1 MSTHKYEYG
10 VKFELDFNNFITHR
24 PFCCVCYS
32 FVLFVL
38 FALIIFSLSLCAFFS
53 IEHNITRFCWCCC
66 LRKNNTADTYPMMT
80 TTIPRIPSS
89 SSSSLVAVA
98 TTTTTKT
105 LSFEKKKKKI
115 KKSIFRSSFNK
126 RRCCSCYETH
136 SSSSS
141 LSAASTAREKKNE
154 DDRKRNN
161 NKTISRREG
170 ALKTGAIVMMSTQA
184 QLVVLDATNDKNN
197 KNNFARA
204 QEEENNNKMKENYDA
219 YSRTYDDL
227 DGNKRVVETLGIDQ
241 LRTKMFERVKG
252 DVLELAVGTGL
263 NLPYY
268 KRVKSLT
275 AIDLSP
281 GMLEKA
287 EEKFR
292 ELEKRDIEDNSDDRR
307 NTNVKF
313 EIANVESL
321 PYEDET
327 FDYVVDTFSMCV
339 FEKPDAALREAKRV
353 LKKGGKLLLFEHSR
367 AKKNALLSTYQSATS
382 GMVKKMAKGCDW
394 SQDVERLVGEAGFTK
409 VTWGPFEEAGG
420 LLEALEVQK

>member
-1 MSTHKYEYG
+1 
-10 VKFELDFNNFITHR
+10 
-24 PFCCVCYS
+24 
-32 FVLFVL
+32 
-38 FALIIFSLSLCAFFS
+38 
-53 IEHNITRFCWCCC
+53 
-66 LRKNNTADTYPMMT
+66 MT
-80 TTIPRIPSS
+80 IMTRIPSS
-89 SSSSLVAVA
+89 SSSLVAAKVA
-98 TTTTTKT
+98 ATTKT
-105 LSFEKKKKKI
+105 SFEKKKKKKI
-115 KKSIFRSSFNK
+115 NESIFRSSFNK
-126 RRCCSCYETH
+126 RSCWCCYETH
-136 SSSSS
+136 SSSS
-141 LSAASTAREKKNE
+141 LSASTAREKKNE
-154 DDRKRNN
+154 DDRKRNK
-161 NKTISRREG
+161 NKTTRREG
-170 ALKTGAIVMMSTQA
+170 VLKTGAIVMMSTTQA
-184 QLVVLDATNDKNN
+184 LVFLDATNDKNN
-197 KNNFARA
+197 NNTARA
-204 QEEENNNKMKENYDA
+204 QEDKEENNKMKENYDT

-327 FDYVVDTFSMCV
+327 FDYVLDTFSMCV

>member
-1 MSTHKYEYG
+1 
-10 VKFELDFNNFITHR
+10 
-24 PFCCVCYS
+24 
-32 FVLFVL
+32 
-38 FALIIFSLSLCAFFS
+38 
-53 IEHNITRFCWCCC
+53 
-66 LRKNNTADTYPMMT
+66 MMT

-98 TTTTTKT
+98 TTTIK
-105 LSFEKKKKKI
+105 SFEKKKKKKI

-126 RRCCSCYETH
+126 RSCCSCYETH

-154 DDRKRNN
+154 DDRKRKNN

-170 ALKTGAIVMMSTQA
+170 VLKTGAIVMMSTQA
-184 QLVVLDATNDKNN
+184 QLVFLDATNDKN
-197 KNNFARA
+197 NNFARA

-292 ELEKRDIEDNSDDRR
+292 ELEKRDIEDNSDNRR

-367 AKKNALLSTYQSATS
+367 AKKNAVLSTYQSATS

>member
-1 MSTHKYEYG
+1 
-10 VKFELDFNNFITHR
+10 
-24 PFCCVCYS
+24 
-32 FVLFVL
+32 
-38 FALIIFSLSLCAFFS
+38 
-53 IEHNITRFCWCCC
+53 
-66 LRKNNTADTYPMMT
+66 MM
-80 TTIPRIPSS
+80 TTIPRIQS
-89 SSSSLVAVA
+89 SSSSLVAAKVA
-98 TTTTTKT
+98 ATTKT
-105 LSFEKKKKKI
+105 SFEKKKKKKI
-115 KKSIFRSSFNK
+115 NESIFRSSFNK
-126 RRCCSCYETH
+126 RSCWWCYETH
-136 SSSSS
+136 SSSS
-141 LSAASTAREKKNE
+141 LSASTAREKKNE
-154 DDRKRNN
+154 DDRKRNK
-161 NKTISRREG
+161 NKTTRREG
-170 ALKTGAIVMMSTQA
+170 VLKTGAIVMMSTTQA
-184 QLVVLDATNDKNN
+184 LVFLDATNDKNN
-197 KNNFARA
+197 NNTARA
-204 QEEENNNKMKENYDA
+204 QEDKEENNKMKENYDT

-292 ELEKRDIEDNSDDRR
+292 ELEKRDVEDNSEDRR

>member
-1 MSTHKYEYG
+1 
-10 VKFELDFNNFITHR
+10 
-24 PFCCVCYS
+24 
-32 FVLFVL
+32 
-38 FALIIFSLSLCAFFS
+38 
-53 IEHNITRFCWCCC
+53 
-66 LRKNNTADTYPMMT
+66 MM

-89 SSSSLVAVA
+89 SSSLVAAKVA
-98 TTTTTKT
+98 ATTKT
-105 LSFEKKKKKI
+105 SFEKKKKKI
-115 KKSIFRSSFNK
+115 NESIFRSSFNK
-126 RRCCSCYETH
+126 RSCWWCYETH
-136 SSSSS
+136 SSSS
-141 LSAASTAREKKNE
+141 LSASTAREKKNE
-154 DDRKRNN
+154 DDRKRNK
-161 NKTISRREG
+161 NKTTRREG
-170 ALKTGAIVMMSTQA
+170 VLKTGAIVMMSTTQA
-184 QLVVLDATNDKNN
+184 LVFLDATNDKNN
-197 KNNFARA
+197 NNTARA
-204 QEEENNNKMKENYDA
+204 QEDKEENNKMKENYDT

-327 FDYVVDTFSMCV
+327 FDYVLDTFSMCV

>member
-1 MSTHKYEYG
+1 
-10 VKFELDFNNFITHR
+10 
-24 PFCCVCYS
+24 
-32 FVLFVL
+32 
-38 FALIIFSLSLCAFFS
+38 
-53 IEHNITRFCWCCC
+53 
-66 LRKNNTADTYPMMT
+66 MT
-80 TTIPRIPSS
+80 IMTRIPSS
-89 SSSSLVAVA
+89 SSSLVAAKVA
-98 TTTTTKT
+98 ATTKT
-105 LSFEKKKKKI
+105 SFEKKKKKKI
-115 KKSIFRSSFNK
+115 NESIFRSSFNK
-126 RRCCSCYETH
+126 RSCWWCYETH
-136 SSSSS
+136 SSSS
-141 LSAASTAREKKNE
+141 LSASTAREKKNE
-154 DDRKRNN
+154 DDRKRNK
-161 NKTISRREG
+161 NKTTRREG
-170 ALKTGAIVMMSTQA
+170 VLKTGAIVMMSTTQA
-184 QLVVLDATNDKNN
+184 LVFLDATNDKNN
-197 KNNFARA
+197 NNTARA
-204 QEEENNNKMKENYDA
+204 QEDKEENNKMKENYDT

-327 FDYVVDTFSMCV
+327 FDYVLDTFSMCV

>member
-1 MSTHKYEYG
+1 M
-10 VKFELDFNNFITHR
+10 
-24 PFCCVCYS
+24 CAS
-32 FVLFVL
+32 FVLFVQNVL
-38 FALIIFSLSLCAFFS
+38 FALIFSLSLCAFFS

-80 TTIPRIPSS
+80 TTIPRMPSS

>member
-1 MSTHKYEYG
+1 
-10 VKFELDFNNFITHR
+10 
-24 PFCCVCYS
+24 
-32 FVLFVL
+32 
-38 FALIIFSLSLCAFFS
+38 
-53 IEHNITRFCWCCC
+53 
-66 LRKNNTADTYPMMT
+66 MMT
-80 TTIPRIPSS
+80 TMTRIPSS
-89 SSSSLVAVA
+89 PSSLVAVA
-98 TTTTTKT
+98 TTTIK
-105 LSFEKKKKKI
+105 SFEKKKI

-126 RRCCSCYETH
+126 RSCCSCYETH

-292 ELEKRDIEDNSDDRR
+292 ELEKRDIEDNSDDRKS
-307 NTNVKF
+307 TNVKF

-367 AKKNALLSTYQSATS
+367 AKKNALLSTYQAATS

>member
-1 MSTHKYEYG
+1 M
-10 VKFELDFNNFITHR
+10 
-24 PFCCVCYS
+24 
-32 FVLFVL
+32 
-38 FALIIFSLSLCAFFS
+38 
-53 IEHNITRFCWCCC
+53 
-66 LRKNNTADTYPMMT
+66 

-89 SSSSLVAVA
+89 SSSLVAAKVA
-98 TTTTTKT
+98 ATTKT
-105 LSFEKKKKKI
+105 SFEKKKKKKI
-115 KKSIFRSSFNK
+115 NESIFRSSFNK
-126 RRCCSCYETH
+126 RSCWWCYETH
-136 SSSSS
+136 SSSS
-141 LSAASTAREKKNE
+141 LSASTAREKKNE
-154 DDRKRNN
+154 DDRKRNK
-161 NKTISRREG
+161 NKTTRREG
-170 ALKTGAIVMMSTQA
+170 VLKTGAIVMMSTTQA
-184 QLVVLDATNDKNN
+184 LVFLDATNDKNN
-197 KNNFARA
+197 NNTARA
-204 QEEENNNKMKENYDA
+204 QEDKEENNKMKENYDT

>member
-1 MSTHKYEYG
+1 M
-10 VKFELDFNNFITHR
+10 
-24 PFCCVCYS
+24 CAS
-32 FVLFVL
+32 FVLFVQNVL
-38 FALIIFSLSLCAFFS
+38 FALIFSLLFFS

-80 TTIPRIPSS
+80 TTIPRMPSS

-136 SSSSS
+136 SSSSSS

>member
-1 MSTHKYEYG
+1 
-10 VKFELDFNNFITHR
+10 
-24 PFCCVCYS
+24 
-32 FVLFVL
+32 
-38 FALIIFSLSLCAFFS
+38 
-53 IEHNITRFCWCCC
+53 
-66 LRKNNTADTYPMMT
+66 MMT

-136 SSSSS
+136 SSSSSS

-204 QEEENNNKMKENYDA
+204 QEEENNNKMKENYNA

>member
-1 MSTHKYEYG
+1 
-10 VKFELDFNNFITHR
+10 
-24 PFCCVCYS
+24 
-32 FVLFVL
+32 
-38 FALIIFSLSLCAFFS
+38 
-53 IEHNITRFCWCCC
+53 
-66 LRKNNTADTYPMMT
+66 MMT
-80 TTIPRIPSS
+80 IMTRIPSS
-89 SSSSLVAVA
+89 SSSLVAAKVA
-98 TTTTTKT
+98 ATTKT
-105 LSFEKKKKKI
+105 SFEKKKKKKI
-115 KKSIFRSSFNK
+115 NESIFRSSFNK
-126 RRCCSCYETH
+126 RSCWWCYETH
-136 SSSSS
+136 SSSS
-141 LSAASTAREKKNE
+141 LSASTAREKKNE
-154 DDRKRNN
+154 DDRKRNKN
-161 NKTISRREG
+161 KNKTTRREG
-170 ALKTGAIVMMSTQA
+170 VLKTGAIVMMSTTQA
-184 QLVVLDATNDKNN
+184 LVFLDATNDKNN
-197 KNNFARA
+197 NNTARA
-204 QEEENNNKMKENYDA
+204 QEDKEENNKMKENYDT

>member
-1 MSTHKYEYG
+1 
-10 VKFELDFNNFITHR
+10 
-24 PFCCVCYS
+24 
-32 FVLFVL
+32 
-38 FALIIFSLSLCAFFS
+38 
-53 IEHNITRFCWCCC
+53 
-66 LRKNNTADTYPMMT
+66 MMT
-80 TTIPRIPSS
+80 TTIPRIPSSS

-105 LSFEKKKKKI
+105 LSFEKKKKI

-126 RRCCSCYETH
+126 RSCCSCYETH

-292 ELEKRDIEDNSDDRR
+292 ELEKRDIEDGKTQIYLLNRCSAVYAYASGIILKTDAISSK
-307 NTNVKF
+307 NF
-313 EIANVESL
+313 IEISNNLLFKAVEL
-321 PYEDET
+321 MVIEE
-327 FDYVVDTFSMCV
+327 
-339 FEKPDAALREAKRV
+339 ERKLEEAQ
-353 LKKGGKLLLFEHSR
+353 KKAEENRKLLFNNYIAEG
-367 AKKNALLSTYQSATS
+367 KKNWE
-382 GMVKKMAKGCDW
+382 KK
-394 SQDVERLVGEAGFTK
+394 
-409 VTWGPFEEAGG
+409 
-420 LLEALEVQK
+420 

>member
-1 MSTHKYEYG
+1 
-10 VKFELDFNNFITHR
+10 
-24 PFCCVCYS
+24 
-32 FVLFVL
+32 
-38 FALIIFSLSLCAFFS
+38 
-53 IEHNITRFCWCCC
+53 
-66 LRKNNTADTYPMMT
+66 MM

-89 SSSSLVAVA
+89 SSSLVAAKVA
-98 TTTTTKT
+98 ATTKT
-105 LSFEKKKKKI
+105 SFEKKKKKKI
-115 KKSIFRSSFNK
+115 NESIFRSSFNK
-126 RRCCSCYETH
+126 RSCWWCYETH
-136 SSSSS
+136 SSSS
-141 LSAASTAREKKNE
+141 LSASTAREKKNE
-154 DDRKRNN
+154 DDRKRNK
-161 NKTISRREG
+161 NKTTRREG
-170 ALKTGAIVMMSTQA
+170 VLKTGAIVMMSTTQA
-184 QLVVLDATNDKNN
+184 LVFLDATNDKNN
-197 KNNFARA
+197 NNTARA
-204 QEEENNNKMKENYDA
+204 QEDKEENNKMKENYDT

-327 FDYVVDTFSMCV
+327 FDYVLDTFSMCV

-382 GMVKKMAKGCDW
+382 EMVKKMAKGCDW

>member
-1 MSTHKYEYG
+1 MRLRFSTISPII
-10 VKFELDFNNFITHR
+10 VV
-24 PFCCVCYS
+24 PFCLHVCFFCS
-32 FVLFVL
+32 FCACAFLLSSFLFR
-38 FALIIFSLSLCAFFS
+38 LCAFFILEQHHKS
-53 IEHNITRFCWCCC
+53 HFCWCCC
-66 LRKNNTADTYPMMT
+66 LRNNNTADTYPMMT

-98 TTTTTKT
+98 TTTIK
-105 LSFEKKKKKI
+105 SFEKKKKKKI

-126 RRCCSCYETH
+126 RSCCSCYETH

-154 DDRKRNN
+154 DDRKRKNN

-170 ALKTGAIVMMSTQA
+170 VLKTGAIVMMSTQA
-184 QLVVLDATNDKNN
+184 QLVFLDATNDKN
-197 KNNFARA
+197 NNFARA

-292 ELEKRDIEDNSDDRR
+292 ELEKRDIEDNSDNRR

>member
-1 MSTHKYEYG
+1 MSTYKYESCEISPSSSLLC
-10 VKFELDFNNFITHR
+10 VLLLFFLCKMCFLLSSSFLDTT
-24 PFCCVCYS
+24 
-32 FVLFVL
+32 
-38 FALIIFSLSLCAFFS
+38 
-53 IEHNITRFCWCCC
+53 NITRFCWCCC
-66 LRKNNTADTYPMMT
+66 LRKKNTADTHPMMT
-80 TTIPRIPSS
+80 TTIPRMPSS

-136 SSSSS
+136 SSSSSS

>member
-1 MSTHKYEYG
+1 M
-10 VKFELDFNNFITHR
+10 
-24 PFCCVCYS
+24 CAS

-38 FALIIFSLSLCAFFS
+38 FALIICAFFS
-53 IEHNITRFCWCCC
+53 IEHNVTRFCWCCC
-66 LRKNNTADTYPMMT
+66 LRKNNTADTHPMMT
-80 TTIPRIPSS
+80 TTIPRMPSS

-136 SSSSS
+136 SSSSSS

>member
-1 MSTHKYEYG
+1 M
-10 VKFELDFNNFITHR
+10 
-24 PFCCVCYS
+24 
-32 FVLFVL
+32 
-38 FALIIFSLSLCAFFS
+38 
-53 IEHNITRFCWCCC
+53 
-66 LRKNNTADTYPMMT
+66 

-89 SSSSLVAVA
+89 SSSLVAAKVA
-98 TTTTTKT
+98 ATTKT
-105 LSFEKKKKKI
+105 SFEKKKKKKI
-115 KKSIFRSSFNK
+115 NESIFRSSFNK
-126 RRCCSCYETH
+126 RSCWWCYETH
-136 SSSSS
+136 SSSS
-141 LSAASTAREKKNE
+141 LSASTAREKKNE
-154 DDRKRNN
+154 DDRKRNK
-161 NKTISRREG
+161 NKTTRREG
-170 ALKTGAIVMMSTQA
+170 VLKTGAIVMMSTTQA
-184 QLVVLDATNDKNN
+184 LVFLDATNDKNN
-197 KNNFARA
+197 NNTARA
-204 QEEENNNKMKENYDA
+204 QEDKEENNKMKENYDT

-327 FDYVVDTFSMCV
+327 FDYVLDTFSMCV

>member
-1 MSTHKYEYG
+1 M
-10 VKFELDFNNFITHR
+10 
-24 PFCCVCYS
+24 
-32 FVLFVL
+32 
-38 FALIIFSLSLCAFFS
+38 
-53 IEHNITRFCWCCC
+53 
-66 LRKNNTADTYPMMT
+66 
-80 TTIPRIPSS
+80 
-89 SSSSLVAVA
+89 VAAKVA
-98 TTTTTKT
+98 ATTKT
-105 LSFEKKKKKI
+105 SFEKKKKKKI
-115 KKSIFRSSFNK
+115 NESIFRSSFNK
-126 RRCCSCYETH
+126 RSCWWCYETH
-136 SSSSS
+136 SSSS
-141 LSAASTAREKKNE
+141 LSASTAREKKNE
-154 DDRKRNN
+154 DDRKRNK
-161 NKTISRREG
+161 NKTTRREG
-170 ALKTGAIVMMSTQA
+170 VLKTGAIVMMSTTQA
-184 QLVVLDATNDKNN
+184 LVFLDATNDKNN
-197 KNNFARA
+197 NNTARA
-204 QEEENNNKMKENYDA
+204 QEDKEENNKMKENYDT

>member
-1 MSTHKYEYG
+1 MSTYKYEYG

-24 PFCCVCYS
+24 PFCVCYS

-66 LRKNNTADTYPMMT
+66 LRKNNTADTHPMMT
-80 TTIPRIPSS
+80 TTIPRMPSS

-170 ALKTGAIVMMSTQA
+170 VLKTGAIVMMSTQA
-184 QLVVLDATNDKNN
+184 QLVFLDATNDKNN
-197 KNNFARA
+197 NNFAARA
-204 QEEENNNKMKENYDA
+204 QEDKEENNKMKENYDA

-252 DVLELAVGTGL
+252 DVLELAIGTGL

>member
-1 MSTHKYEYG
+1 
-10 VKFELDFNNFITHR
+10 
-24 PFCCVCYS
+24 
-32 FVLFVL
+32 
-38 FALIIFSLSLCAFFS
+38 
-53 IEHNITRFCWCCC
+53 
-66 LRKNNTADTYPMMT
+66 MMT
-80 TTIPRIPSS
+80 TMTRIPSS
-89 SSSSLVAVA
+89 SSLVAAKVA
-98 TTTTTKT
+98 ATTKT
-105 LSFEKKKKKI
+105 LSFEKKKKKKI
-115 KKSIFRSSFNK
+115 NESIFRSSFNK
-126 RRCCSCYETH
+126 RSCWCCYETH
-136 SSSSS
+136 LSSS

-161 NKTISRREG
+161 NKTTRREG
-170 ALKTGAIVMMSTQA
+170 VLKTGAIVMMSTQA
-184 QLVVLDATNDKNN
+184 QLVFLDATNDKNN
-197 KNNFARA
+197 NNTARA
-204 QEEENNNKMKENYDA
+204 QEDKEENNKMKENYDT

-292 ELEKRDIEDNSDDRR
+292 ELEKRDVEDNSDER
-307 NTNVKF
+307 NTHVKF

>member
-1 MSTHKYEYG
+1 
-10 VKFELDFNNFITHR
+10 
-24 PFCCVCYS
+24 
-32 FVLFVL
+32 
-38 FALIIFSLSLCAFFS
+38 
-53 IEHNITRFCWCCC
+53 
-66 LRKNNTADTYPMMT
+66 MMT
-80 TTIPRIPSS
+80 TMTRIPSS
-89 SSSSLVAVA
+89 SSSLVAAKVA
-98 TTTTTKT
+98 ATTKT
-105 LSFEKKKKKI
+105 SFEKKKKKKI
-115 KKSIFRSSFNK
+115 NESIFRSSFNK
-126 RRCCSCYETH
+126 RSCWWCYETH
-136 SSSSS
+136 SSSS
-141 LSAASTAREKKNE
+141 LSASTAREKKNE
-154 DDRKRNN
+154 DDRKRNK
-161 NKTISRREG
+161 NKTTRREG
-170 ALKTGAIVMMSTQA
+170 VLKTGAIVMMSTTQA
-184 QLVVLDATNDKNN
+184 LVFLDATNDKNN
-197 KNNFARA
+197 NNTARA
-204 QEEENNNKMKENYDA
+204 QEDKEENNKMKENYDT

>member
-1 MSTHKYEYG
+1 M
-10 VKFELDFNNFITHR
+10 
-24 PFCCVCYS
+24 
-32 FVLFVL
+32 
-38 FALIIFSLSLCAFFS
+38 
-53 IEHNITRFCWCCC
+53 
-66 LRKNNTADTYPMMT
+66 LR
-80 TTIPRIPSS
+80 SS
-89 SSSSLVAVA
+89 SSSSWSKKRLS
-98 TTTTTKT
+98 TTTKRN
-105 LSFEKKKKKI
+105 LVFSSARGI
-115 KKSIFRSSFNK
+115 YFR
-126 RRCCSCYETH
+126 RRGSTVGG
-136 SSSSS
+136 
-141 LSAASTAREKKNE
+141 STARRQSFFWRRDESRYDHQV
-154 DDRKRNN
+154 DDDDDDDVDVVIDAHKSTAKGRNQ
-161 NKTISRREG
+161 TMITRREG
-170 ALKTGAIVMMSTQA
+170 VVKTGALVASTVA
-184 QLVVLDATNDKNN
+184 AAAAFVLLETKNN
-197 KNNFARA
+197 SESAFAKENDD
-204 QEEENNNKMKENYDA
+204 EEKKMKENYDA
-219 YSRTYDDL
+219 YSQTYDDL
-227 DGNKRVVETLGIDQ
+227 DGNKIVVETLGIDQ
-241 LRTKMFERVKG
+241 LRTKMFERVEG

-292 ELEKRDIEDNSDDRR
+292 GLDRNIIDSSDSA

-313 EIANVESL
+313 EVANVESL

-339 FEKPDAALREAKRV
+339 FEKPDVALREAKRV

-367 AKKNALLSTYQSATS
+367 AKENALLSAYQSATS

-394 SQDVERLVGEAGFTK
+394 SQDVERLIREAGFTK

>member
-1 MSTHKYEYG
+1 
-10 VKFELDFNNFITHR
+10 
-24 PFCCVCYS
+24 
-32 FVLFVL
+32 
-38 FALIIFSLSLCAFFS
+38 
-53 IEHNITRFCWCCC
+53 
-66 LRKNNTADTYPMMT
+66 MMT
-80 TTIPRIPSS
+80 TMTRIPSS
-89 SSSSLVAVA
+89 PSSLVAVA
-98 TTTTTKT
+98 TTTIK
-105 LSFEKKKKKI
+105 SFEKKKI

-126 RRCCSCYETH
+126 RSCCSCYETH
-136 SSSSS
+136 SSSS
-141 LSAASTAREKKNE
+141 LSASTPAREKKNE

-161 NKTISRREG
+161 NKTISRRDG
-170 ALKTGAIVMMSTQA
+170 VLKTGAIVMMSTQA
-184 QLVVLDATNDKNN
+184 QLVFLDATNDKNN

-292 ELEKRDIEDNSDDRR
+292 ELEKRDIEDNSDNRR

-367 AKKNALLSTYQSATS
+367 AKKNALLSTYQAATS

>member
-1 MSTHKYEYG
+1 
-10 VKFELDFNNFITHR
+10 
-24 PFCCVCYS
+24 
-32 FVLFVL
+32 
-38 FALIIFSLSLCAFFS
+38 
-53 IEHNITRFCWCCC
+53 
-66 LRKNNTADTYPMMT
+66 MT
-80 TTIPRIPSS
+80 IMTRIPSS
-89 SSSSLVAVA
+89 SSSLVAAKVA
-98 TTTTTKT
+98 ATTKT
-105 LSFEKKKKKI
+105 SFEKKKKKKI
-115 KKSIFRSSFNK
+115 NESIFRSSFNK
-126 RRCCSCYETH
+126 RSCWCCYETH
-136 SSSSS
+136 SSSS
-141 LSAASTAREKKNE
+141 LSASTAREKKNE
-154 DDRKRNN
+154 DDRKRNK
-161 NKTISRREG
+161 NKTTRREG
-170 ALKTGAIVMMSTQA
+170 VLKTGAIVMMSTTQA
-184 QLVVLDATNDKNN
+184 LVFLDATNDKNN
-197 KNNFARA
+197 NNTARA
-204 QEEENNNKMKENYDA
+204 QEDKEENNKMKENYDT

>member
-1 MSTHKYEYG
+1 
-10 VKFELDFNNFITHR
+10 
-24 PFCCVCYS
+24 
-32 FVLFVL
+32 
-38 FALIIFSLSLCAFFS
+38 
-53 IEHNITRFCWCCC
+53 
-66 LRKNNTADTYPMMT
+66 MMT
-80 TTIPRIPSS
+80 IMTRIPSS
-89 SSSSLVAVA
+89 SSSLVAAKVA
-98 TTTTTKT
+98 ATTKT
-105 LSFEKKKKKI
+105 SFEKKKKKKI
-115 KKSIFRSSFNK
+115 NESIFRSSFNK
-126 RRCCSCYETH
+126 RSCWWCYETH
-136 SSSSS
+136 SSSS
-141 LSAASTAREKKNE
+141 LSASTAREKKNE
-154 DDRKRNN
+154 DDRKRNK
-161 NKTISRREG
+161 NKTTRREG
-170 ALKTGAIVMMSTQA
+170 VLKTGAIVMMSTTQA
-184 QLVVLDATNDKNN
+184 LVFLDATNDKNN
-197 KNNFARA
+197 NNTARA
-204 QEEENNNKMKENYDA
+204 QEDKEENNKMKENYDT

-327 FDYVVDTFSMCV
+327 FDYVLDTFSMCV

>member
-1 MSTHKYEYG
+1 M
-10 VKFELDFNNFITHR
+10 
-24 PFCCVCYS
+24 CYS

-53 IEHNITRFCWCCC
+53 IEHYITRFCWCCC
-66 LRKNNTADTYPMMT
+66 LRKKNTADTYPMMT
-80 TTIPRIPSS
+80 TTIPRMPSS

-105 LSFEKKKKKI
+105 LSFEKKKKI

-126 RRCCSCYETH
+126 RSCCSCYETH
-136 SSSSS
+136 SSSSSSSS

-204 QEEENNNKMKENYDA
+204 QEDKEENNKMKENYDA

>member
-1 MSTHKYEYG
+1 
-10 VKFELDFNNFITHR
+10 
-24 PFCCVCYS
+24 
-32 FVLFVL
+32 
-38 FALIIFSLSLCAFFS
+38 
-53 IEHNITRFCWCCC
+53 
-66 LRKNNTADTYPMMT
+66 MMMMML
-80 TTIPRIPSS
+80 PSS
-89 SSSSLVAVA
+89 SSSP
-98 TTTTTKT
+98 
-105 LSFEKKKKKI
+105 
-115 KKSIFRSSFNK
+115 
-126 RRCCSCYETH
+126 
-136 SSSSS
+136 SSSSKKQ
-141 LSAASTAREKKNE
+141 LSTMKRNLVSSTARIYFRRRGSTVGGSTAFRRSFFLRDESRYDHQVDDDDDDVVIGDDYDAHTSTAKGRNQAVITRREGVVKTGALVASTAAVAAAAFVLLETKNSSESAFAKENDDEEK
-154 DDRKRNN
+154 
-161 NKTISRREG
+161 
-170 ALKTGAIVMMSTQA
+170 
-184 QLVVLDATNDKNN
+184 
-197 KNNFARA
+197 
-204 QEEENNNKMKENYDA
+204 KMKENYDA
-219 YSRTYDDL
+219 YSQTYDDL
-227 DGNKRVVETLGIDQ
+227 DGNKIVVETLGIDQ
-241 LRTKMFERVKG
+241 LRTKMFERVEG

-292 ELEKRDIEDNSDDRR
+292 GLDRNIIDGSDSA

-313 EIANVESL
+313 EVANVESL

-339 FEKPDAALREAKRV
+339 FEKPDVALREAKRV

-367 AKKNALLSTYQSATS
+367 AKGNALLSAYQSATS

-394 SQDVERLVGEAGFTK
+394 SQDVERLIREAGFTK

>member
-1 MSTHKYEYG
+1 M
-10 VKFELDFNNFITHR
+10 
-24 PFCCVCYS
+24 CAS
-32 FVLFVL
+32 FVLFVQNVL
-38 FALIIFSLSLCAFFS
+38 FALIFSLSLCAFFS

-66 LRKNNTADTYPMMT
+66 LRKNNTADTHPMMT

-105 LSFEKKKKKI
+105 LSFEKK
-115 KKSIFRSSFNK
+115 
-126 RRCCSCYETH
+126 
-136 SSSSS
+136 
-141 LSAASTAREKKNE
+141 NE
-154 DDRKRNN
+154 DDRKRNK

>member
-1 MSTHKYEYG
+1 
-10 VKFELDFNNFITHR
+10 
-24 PFCCVCYS
+24 
-32 FVLFVL
+32 
-38 FALIIFSLSLCAFFS
+38 
-53 IEHNITRFCWCCC
+53 
-66 LRKNNTADTYPMMT
+66 MT
-80 TTIPRIPSS
+80 IMTRIPSS
-89 SSSSLVAVA
+89 SSSLVAAKVA
-98 TTTTTKT
+98 ATTKT
-105 LSFEKKKKKI
+105 SFEKKKKKKI
-115 KKSIFRSSFNK
+115 NESIFRSSFNK
-126 RRCCSCYETH
+126 RSCWWCYETH
-136 SSSSS
+136 SSSS
-141 LSAASTAREKKNE
+141 LSASTAREKKNE
-154 DDRKRNN
+154 DDRKRNK
-161 NKTISRREG
+161 NKTTRREG
-170 ALKTGAIVMMSTQA
+170 VLKTGAIVMMSTTQA
-184 QLVVLDATNDKNN
+184 LVFLDATNDKNN
-197 KNNFARA
+197 NNTARA
-204 QEEENNNKMKENYDA
+204 QEDKEENNKMKENYDT

-382 GMVKKMAKGCDW
+382 GMVKKMAKGCNW

>member
-24 PFCCVCYS
+24 PFCVCYS

-126 RRCCSCYETH
+126 RSCCSCYETH

>member
-1 MSTHKYEYG
+1 
-10 VKFELDFNNFITHR
+10 
-24 PFCCVCYS
+24 
-32 FVLFVL
+32 
-38 FALIIFSLSLCAFFS
+38 
-53 IEHNITRFCWCCC
+53 
-66 LRKNNTADTYPMMT
+66 MMT
-80 TTIPRIPSS
+80 TMTRIPSS
-89 SSSSLVAVA
+89 SSSLVAAKVA
-98 TTTTTKT
+98 ATTKT
-105 LSFEKKKKKI
+105 SFEKKKKKKI
-115 KKSIFRSSFNK
+115 NESIFRSSFNK
-126 RRCCSCYETH
+126 RSCWWCYETH
-136 SSSSS
+136 SSSS
-141 LSAASTAREKKNE
+141 LSASTAREKKNE
-154 DDRKRNN
+154 DDRKRNK
-161 NKTISRREG
+161 NKTTRREG
-170 ALKTGAIVMMSTQA
+170 VLKTGAIVMMSTTQA
-184 QLVVLDATNDKNN
+184 LVFLDATNDKNN
-197 KNNFARA
+197 NNTARA
-204 QEEENNNKMKENYDA
+204 QEDKEENNKMKENYDT

-227 DGNKRVVETLGIDQ
+227 DGKKRVVETLGIDQ

>member
-1 MSTHKYEYG
+1 M
-10 VKFELDFNNFITHR
+10 
-24 PFCCVCYS
+24 
-32 FVLFVL
+32 
-38 FALIIFSLSLCAFFS
+38 
-53 IEHNITRFCWCCC
+53 
-66 LRKNNTADTYPMMT
+66 
-80 TTIPRIPSS
+80 
-89 SSSSLVAVA
+89 
-98 TTTTTKT
+98 
-105 LSFEKKKKKI
+105 
-115 KKSIFRSSFNK
+115 
-126 RRCCSCYETH
+126 
-136 SSSSS
+136 
-141 LSAASTAREKKNE
+141 
-154 DDRKRNN
+154 
-161 NKTISRREG
+161 
-170 ALKTGAIVMMSTQA
+170 LKTGAIVMMSTQA
-184 QLVVLDATNDKNN
+184 QLVFLDATNDKNN
-197 KNNFARA
+197 NNFARA

>member
-1 MSTHKYEYG
+1 
-10 VKFELDFNNFITHR
+10 
-24 PFCCVCYS
+24 
-32 FVLFVL
+32 
-38 FALIIFSLSLCAFFS
+38 
-53 IEHNITRFCWCCC
+53 
-66 LRKNNTADTYPMMT
+66 MMT
-80 TTIPRIPSS
+80 TMTRIPSS
-89 SSSSLVAVA
+89 SSLVAAKVA
-98 TTTTTKT
+98 ATTKT

-126 RRCCSCYETH
+126 RSCWCCYETH
-136 SSSSS
+136 LSSS

-161 NKTISRREG
+161 NKTTRREG
-170 ALKTGAIVMMSTQA
+170 VLKTGAIVMMSTQA
-184 QLVVLDATNDKNN
+184 QLVFLDATNDNN
-197 KNNFARA
+197 NNFARA
-204 QEEENNNKMKENYDA
+204 QEDKEENNKMKENYDA

-292 ELEKRDIEDNSDDRR
+292 ELEKRDIEDNSDDRKS
-307 NTNVKF
+307 TNVKF

>member
-1 MSTHKYEYG
+1 
-10 VKFELDFNNFITHR
+10 
-24 PFCCVCYS
+24 
-32 FVLFVL
+32 
-38 FALIIFSLSLCAFFS
+38 
-53 IEHNITRFCWCCC
+53 
-66 LRKNNTADTYPMMT
+66 MM

-89 SSSSLVAVA
+89 SSLVAAKVA
-98 TTTTTKT
+98 ATTKT
-105 LSFEKKKKKI
+105 SFEKKKKKI
-115 KKSIFRSSFNK
+115 NKSIFRSSFNK
-126 RRCCSCYETH
+126 RSCWWCYETH
-136 SSSSS
+136 SSSS
-141 LSAASTAREKKNE
+141 LSASTAREKKNE
-154 DDRKRNN
+154 DDRKRNK
-161 NKTISRREG
+161 NKTTRREG
-170 ALKTGAIVMMSTQA
+170 VLKTGAIVMMSTTQA
-184 QLVVLDATNDKNN
+184 LVFLDATNDKNN
-197 KNNFARA
+197 NNTARA
-204 QEEENNNKMKENYDA
+204 QEDKEENNKMKENYDT

>member
-1 MSTHKYEYG
+1 
-10 VKFELDFNNFITHR
+10 
-24 PFCCVCYS
+24 
-32 FVLFVL
+32 
-38 FALIIFSLSLCAFFS
+38 
-53 IEHNITRFCWCCC
+53 
-66 LRKNNTADTYPMMT
+66 MM

-89 SSSSLVAVA
+89 SSSLVAAKVA
-98 TTTTTKT
+98 ATTKT
-105 LSFEKKKKKI
+105 SFEKKKKKKI
-115 KKSIFRSSFNK
+115 NESIFRSSFNK
-126 RRCCSCYETH
+126 RSCWCCYETH
-136 SSSSS
+136 SSSS
-141 LSAASTAREKKNE
+141 LSASTAREKKNE
-154 DDRKRNN
+154 DDRKRNKN
-161 NKTISRREG
+161 KNKTTRREG
-170 ALKTGAIVMMSTQA
+170 VLKTGAIVMMSTQA
-184 QLVVLDATNDKNN
+184 QLVFLDATNDNN
-197 KNNFARA
+197 NNFARA
-204 QEEENNNKMKENYDA
+204 QEDKEENNKMKENYDA

>member
-1 MSTHKYEYG
+1 
-10 VKFELDFNNFITHR
+10 
-24 PFCCVCYS
+24 
-32 FVLFVL
+32 
-38 FALIIFSLSLCAFFS
+38 
-53 IEHNITRFCWCCC
+53 
-66 LRKNNTADTYPMMT
+66 MT
-80 TTIPRIPSS
+80 IMTRIPSS
-89 SSSSLVAVA
+89 SSLVAAKVA
-98 TTTTTKT
+98 ATTKT
-105 LSFEKKKKKI
+105 SFEKKKKKI
-115 KKSIFRSSFNK
+115 NESIFRSSFNK
-126 RRCCSCYETH
+126 RSCWCCYETH
-136 SSSSS
+136 SSSS
-141 LSAASTAREKKNE
+141 LSASTAREKKNE
-154 DDRKRNN
+154 DDRKRNK
-161 NKTISRREG
+161 NKTTRREG
-170 ALKTGAIVMMSTQA
+170 VLKTGAIVMMSTTQA
-184 QLVVLDATNDKNN
+184 LVFLDATNDKNN
-197 KNNFARA
+197 NNTARA
-204 QEEENNNKMKENYDA
+204 QEDKEENNKMKENYDT

>member
-1 MSTHKYEYG
+1 MSTYKYEYG
-10 VKFELDFNNFITHR
+10 VKFELDFNNFIKH
-24 PFCCVCYS
+24 PFWCAS

-80 TTIPRIPSS
+80 TTIPRMPSS

-154 DDRKRNN
+154 DDRKRNK

>member
-1 MSTHKYEYG
+1 M
-10 VKFELDFNNFITHR
+10 
-24 PFCCVCYS
+24 
-32 FVLFVL
+32 
-38 FALIIFSLSLCAFFS
+38 
-53 IEHNITRFCWCCC
+53 
-66 LRKNNTADTYPMMT
+66 

-89 SSSSLVAVA
+89 SSSLVAAKVA
-98 TTTTTKT
+98 ATTKT
-105 LSFEKKKKKI
+105 SFEKKKKKKI
-115 KKSIFRSSFNK
+115 NESIFRSSFNK
-126 RRCCSCYETH
+126 RSCWCCYETH
-136 SSSSS
+136 SSSS
-141 LSAASTAREKKNE
+141 LSASTAREKKNE
-154 DDRKRNN
+154 DDRKRNK
-161 NKTISRREG
+161 NKTTRREG
-170 ALKTGAIVMMSTQA
+170 VLKTGAIVMMSTTQA
-184 QLVVLDATNDKNN
+184 LVFLDATNDKNN
-197 KNNFARA
+197 NNTARA
-204 QEEENNNKMKENYDA
+204 QEDKEENNKMKENYDT

-327 FDYVVDTFSMCV
+327 FDYVLDTFSMCV